1 MEEEEVYEEY
11 EEIPDDEDFTAGDF
25 AFVGG
30 TVLLGC
36 AVVAFVALIIKKT
49 FKNVHLKI
57 GNKIEIGVETKEEK
71 YNEAKER

>member
-36 AVVAFVALIIKKT
+36 AVVAFVTLVIKKT
-49 FKNVHLKI
+49 FKNIHLKI
-57 GNKIEIGVETKEEK
+57 GNKIEIGIETKEEIK
-71 YNEAKER
+71 NETEKR